1 LLKTPYLL
9 VILMVCHFCIKGQQ
23 TPAIL
28 NFSGNDYKAHNQNW
42 AIGQSKDRFIY
53 FANTNGLLSYNGN
66 EWKLQKLHSNKII
79 RSVCVVQD
87 RIYTGAYNE
96 FGYWI
101 EDECKSSK
109 YVSLTSLI
117 PGNAIEKEEIWNIIS
132 VGNKIYFQSFSVL
145 MVYDGHK
152 VEKINLPGS
161 FMFLHQIKNTLIIQC
176 LDHGLYLINDNN
188 SITQINDNGF
198 FLKKTVSGI
207 IDISADEETATYL
220 ITTNSHGVFLYK
232 DGKIAVW
239 NEKYQN
245 YFKDVQFNKAI
256 LTKENILVFGTIRD
270 GVLFFDLA
278 GNLIYHIHTTNGLI
292 NNTVLSILEDE
303 DGNIWLG
310 LDKGI
315 SHIKTNEKIRY
326 YNDIYGNLG
335 TIYCIL
341 KKDNLLYVGTNQ
353 GLYYSDQGANKDQ
366 KFPDFKLVKGTQGQV
381 WQLINVDDSVICG
394 HNEGTF
400 LIEGI
405 NASKV
410 SNITGGWYSTH
421 FIKGKNI
428 LIQGTYT
435 GIILLKKTNQ
445 KWQFLHKIEGYN
457 TPVKKLI
464 VEDSIKIWV
473 SGPNTG
479 VELLTLDENW
489 LNVVEQQKF
498 TNADGLENYDNVEL
512 NSFDNNIV
520 VFDGLK
526 HYYFDKNKNKFLP
539 ETYLN
544 AFTGTFLLRE
554 LENDMWFRIYNDST
568 VMMNGRNRA
577 AVFHVSLNKDYNNIN
592 WLDENS
598 IGICINEG
606 YCVVN
611 SSPKEDST
619 VTNYLTFYK
628 LINSKTEACLVINSE
643 KKLKI
648 RYDDNSFRV
657 YFYDAL
663 FQNKKNYYY
672 RIKPFHSDWKPIT
685 NSSFI
690 EVNNIAPGNYTLEIK
705 GNYNTKS
712 MLQFEVMKPW
722 YFNNIAVVVYLI
734 IISFLFYLFTIYFD
748 RKLNREK
755 EKLEAE
761 NARVIR
767 QHMVE
772 IENDRLTQD
781 NIAKSKEL
789 ANATMNLIQKNELL
803 QEIKEELIEIRKT
816 GDHTLTTKDFQNL
829 MKQINTNMTTEEDK
843 ILFDSNFNDVHD
855 AFLKKIKSVYPSL
868 TVADLKLAAY
878 LRMNLTSK
886 DIAPLFNISIRG
898 LENKRYRL
906 RKKIGL
912 SNEASLTEFF
922 VNYE

>member
-1 LLKTPYLL
+1 MLKTLHLL
-9 VILMVCHFCIKGQQ
+9 IVLMVCHFFINGQH

-28 NFSGNDYKAHNQNW
+28 NFSVNDYKAHNQNW
-42 AIGQSKDRFIY
+42 AIGQSKDKFLY
-53 FANTNGLLSYNGN
+53 FANTNGLLTYNGN
-66 EWKLQKLHSNKII
+66 AWKLQKLQSNKII

-101 EDECKSSK
+101 EDECKVSK
-109 YVSLTSLI
+109 YVSLTNLI
-117 PGNAIEKEEIWNIIS
+117 PDNAIEKEEIWNIIS

-145 MVYDGHK
+145 MVYDGQK

-161 FMFLHQIKNTLIIQC
+161 FMFLHQLNNKLIIQC
-176 LDHGLYLINDNN
+176 LDHGLYIINENN
-188 SITQINDNGF
+188 SITQINDNRF
-198 FLKKTVSGI
+198 FIKKTVSGI
-207 IDISADEETATYL
+207 IDISTDQEPDSYL
-220 ITTNSHGVFLYK
+220 ITTNSHGVFLFK
-232 DGKIAVW
+232 EGKIEAW
-239 NEKYQN
+239 NDKYQN
-245 YFKDVQFNKAI
+245 YFKEVQFNKAI
-256 LTKENILVFGTIRD
+256 LTKDSTLVFGTIRD
-270 GVLFFDLA
+270 GVLLFDLT

-292 NNTVLSILEDE
+292 NNTVLSILEDD

-315 SHIKTNEKIRY
+315 SHIKMNENIRY
-326 YNDIYGNLG
+326 YNDVHGNLG

-341 KKDNLLYVGTNQ
+341 KHDNVLYVGTNQ
-353 GLYYSDQGANKDQ
+353 GLYYFDQGAKKDQ
-366 KFPDFKLVKGTQGQV
+366 QFSDFKLVKGTQGQV
-381 WQLINVDDSVICG
+381 WQLIKVDDSVICG

-400 LIEGI
+400 LIEGV
-405 NASKV
+405 NASKI
-410 SNITGGWYSTH
+410 SNVTGGWYSTH
-421 FIKGKNI
+421 FIKEKNL

-435 GIILLKKTNQ
+435 GLILLKKTDQ
-445 KWQFLHKIEGYN
+445 KWQFFRKIEGYI

-464 VEDSIKIWV
+464 VEDSNHIWV

-479 VELLTLDENW
+479 VELLTLDENL
-489 LNVVEQQKF
+489 LNVVKQQKF
-498 TNADGLENYDNVEL
+498 TNSDGLENFDNLEL
-512 NSFDNNIV
+512 NRFDHNIV
-520 VFDGLK
+520 VFDGLR

-544 AFTGTFLLRE
+544 GFSGTFLLRE
-554 LENDMWFRIYNDST
+554 LDNDVWFRIYNDST
-568 VMMNGRNRA
+568 VMMNGKNRV

-592 WLDENS
+592 WLDAKN
-598 IGICINEG
+598 IGFCINDG
-606 YCVVN
+606 YCVIN
-611 SSPKEDST
+611 SSTKEDST
-619 VTNYLTFYK
+619 ANNYLTFYK
-628 LINSKTEACLVINSE
+628 LVNSKTEECLVINSD

-648 RYDDNSFRV
+648 KYNDNSFRIH
-657 YFYDAL
+657 FYDAL
-663 FQNKKNYYY
+663 FQNKKNYQY
-672 RIKPFHSDWKPIT
+672 RIKPFHSYWKPIT

-690 EVNNIAPGNYTLEIK
+690 EINNLASGNYTLEIK
-705 GNYNTKS
+705 GNYSTKS
-712 MLQFEVMKPW
+712 MLQIEVMKPW
-722 YFNNIAVVVYLI
+722 YFNNIALVVYFI

-767 QHMVE
+767 QHMIE
-772 IENDRLTQD
+772 IENDRLIQD

-816 GDHTLTTKDFQNL
+816 GDQTLTTKDFQNL
-829 MKQINTNMTTEEDK
+829 MKQINNNMTTAEDK

-855 AFLKKIKSVYPSL
+855 AFLKKIKSVYPTL
-868 TVADLKLAAY
+868 TIADLKLAAY

-886 DIAPLFNISIRG
+886 DIAPLFNISLRG